1 MHAATPM
8 RQTLLALSLALLNA
22 ASLNAAETARG
33 VTEPFLDAVM
43 NSPVDGIIAVVHCNE
58 GDTVEKGTP
67 LIELDKSLQELEV
80 NRRQIILENLR
91 SELRRTEALFERT
104 KGVSV
109 EELERKRLEAREA
122 EAEHDLA
129 RDRLDKRTI
138 RAPFSGTVV
147 DRLGR
152 APGEGLRQNE
162 SPLLRLVDT
171 SKLRFVCRLD
181 EPVGREFKLGQ
192 TVNLLLGDNASKT
205 GQVCYVSPVV
215 DPASGLMTIK
225 VLVDNADGSI
235 RPGIAGLLELE
246 P

>member
-1 MHAATPM
+1 MHPVTPT
-8 RQTLLALSLALLNA
+8 RHSLLAIALALVALTSVNA
-22 ASLNAAETARG
+22 ANTARG

-58 GDTVEKGTP
+58 GDTVEIGTP

-80 NRRQIILENLR
+80 NRRQIIAENLR
-91 SELRRTEALFERT
+91 RELARTEALFERT

-122 EAEHDLA
+122 EAEHALA

-181 EPVGREFKLGQ
+181 EPVGRNFALGQ
-192 TVNLLLGDNASKT
+192 TVNLTLGDNAKRT

-225 VLVDNADGSI
+225 VLVDNADGGI
-235 RPGIAGLLELE
+235 RPGIAGVIELE